1 MSIAVDTHT
10 SEEQSVDRPN
20 PVTVRAVVLGVVTI
34 VGMALYMSY
43 FGRNLV
49 KNYMPVAVA
58 LPFVTW
64 LGINVLLKLLV
75 PRLALSRMEMLTVF
89 FMV

>member
-1 MSIAVDTHT
+1 MSISAETQA
-10 SEEQSVDRPN
+10 SEAQATDRQDR
-20 PVTVRAVVLGVVTI
+20 VTVRAVVLGVVTI

-58 LPFVTW
+58 LPFVAW
-64 LGINVLLKLLV
+64 LGINTVLKLSA
-75 PRLALSRMEMLTVF
+75 PGWRCPGWRC
-89 FMV
+89 